1 MRLPLLLSLS
11 LLTLPA
17 NAAAQRLAYE
27 NVLEAEHRAGPRLRY
42 EPVLDQPMPP
52 PANVS
57 GDDEAT
63 SVRAFYG
70 DRLEWRPQRGADAF
84 NWDLS
89 AEIGSARHRLWLAMA
104 GDSTLGGGVD
114 YLEVSALYSRPL
126 GDSELSLQAGVRR
139 DFVPSPRRTYGVVG
153 VQGTIADPFYAG
165 VFGFL
170 SNKGEFTGRAFA
182 YIDLPLTE
190 RLILQPAVETEIAAD
205 DVPALGIGAGPVYV
219 EAGMRLRYR
228 LHEAFAPYV
237 GVNWERLLGRTARL
251 ARNEGEDGDSAYL
264 VLGLRSYF

>member
-1 MRLPLLLSLS
+1 MRLPLLLSLWLFAS
-11 LLTLPA
+11 
-17 NAAAQRLAYE
+17 AASAGAQRLAYE
-27 NVLEAEHRAGPRLRY
+27 NVLDAEHIAGPRLRY
-42 EPVLDQPMPP
+42 APVLDQPLPP
-52 PANVS
+52 LVQAS

-70 DRLEWRPQRGADAF
+70 DRLEWRPQRGADAY

-104 GDSTLGGGVD
+104 GDATVGGGLD

-126 GDSELSLQAGVRR
+126 GDSELSLQAGLRR
-139 DFVPSPRRTYGVVG
+139 DFVPSPRRTYGVFG
-153 VQGTIADPFYAG
+153 VQGTVADPLYVGA
-165 VFGFL
+165 FGFL
-170 SNKGEFTGRAFA
+170 SNRGEFTGRAFA

-228 LHEAFAPYV
+228 VHEAFAPYV

-251 ARNEGEDGDSAYL
+251 ARDEGEDRDSAHL